1 MSRCEISLKD
11 QEYLLY
17 LCPFLMCFWTCKR
30 DLLFNS
36 QEIRGWYYLLSE
48 ELGRSKHLRVATRRV
63 KQSHGELR

>member
-17 LCPFLMCFWTCKR
+17 FCPFL
-30 DLLFNS
+30 NS

-63 KQSHGELR
+63 KQSDGELR